1 MSNTASKSNNRVKG
15 VGQTGNVISDRAG
28 INTFVRYIGRINIII
43 LMSFFFKF
51 LRKNSKGASVENI
64 LFQIICNQ
72 ALGDSRHL
80 VYFDHLKEDKGYAAA
95 LETKQDNLISS
106 HTVKRFYNS
115 ISSKMLIL
123 FRVVL
128 LRLFIWRLHISNPDI
143 IILNLD
149 VMPMDNNDAKKR
161 EGVNYTYKKVFGF
174 APIQMT
180 WGKFIIDSIFRS
192 GEKHS
197 NHEDDAIKMIRRVVE
212 RIKSKYNHNTPIII
226 RMDSGYF
233 DQKLFNAMEE
243 IGIGYIVGGVFFPDI
258 KHFLG
263 NIPHKEFKPHFGK
276 KDEDIWEYFEFGDC
290 RKSWSNKKFRRAIFY
305 RSIFEENRCLLPG
318 TRPGT
323 CVYTNLGMGQ
333 IIDDQLKQIDH
344 DHLFLPEEV
353 IRSYQ
358 QRGTDEL
365 VHRSL
370 KEFGFEQLPFQNF
383 TSNASVYYMMA
394 ISFFLYESFKEDVT
408 DPVIPVSATPT
419 TLRRKLFDIAGH
431 FIKTGGK
438 IILNVTESTMNALN
452 FKELWER
459 CIKPPP
465 IAWA

>member
-1 MSNTASKSNNRVKG
+1 MSKTAKKSNNCVNG

-43 LMSFFFKF
+43 LISFFFKL
-51 LRKNSKGASVENI
+51 LRKSSKGASVEDI
-64 LFQIICNQ
+64 IFQIICNQ

-80 VYFDHLKEDKGYAAA
+80 VYFDTLKEDKGYAAA
-95 LETKQDNLISS
+95 LETTQDNLVSS

-115 ISSKMLIL
+115 ISFKMLVL

-128 LRLFIWRLHISNPDI
+128 LRLFIWRLHVSNPELI
-143 IILNLD
+143 IINLD
-149 VMPMDNNDAKKR
+149 VMVMDNNDAKKR
-161 EGVNYTYKKVFGF
+161 EGVKYTYKKVCGF

-180 WGKFIIDSIFRS
+180 WGKFIIDAIFRS

-197 NHEDDAIKMIRRVVE
+197 NHEDDAIKMIRRTVE
-212 RIKSKYNHNTPIII
+212 KIKSKYNPNTPIII

-243 IGIGYIVGGVFFPDI
+243 LGIGYIVGGVFFPDV
-258 KHFLG
+258 KNFLS
-263 NIPHKEFKPHFGK
+263 NIPQKEFKPHFGK
-276 KDEDIWEYFEFGDC
+276 KDEDIWEFFEFGDC
-290 RKSWSNKKFRRAIFY
+290 RKSWNNKKFRRAIFY
-305 RSIFEENRCLLPG
+305 RSIVEDKQYMLPG

-323 CVYTNLGMGQ
+323 CIYTNLGMGQ
-333 IIDDQLKQIDH
+333 VIDEQLMQIDH
-344 DHLFLPEEV
+344 AHLFLPEEV

-370 KEFGFEQLPFQNF
+370 KDFGYEQLPFQDF
-383 TSNASVYYMMA
+383 TPNAAVYYMMV

-408 DPVIPVSATPT
+408 NPVIPISATPT

-438 IILNVTESTMNALN
+438 IILNVTASAMNALK

-459 CIKPPP
+459 CSKAPP
-465 IAWA
+465 ISWA